1 MAQTT
6 KQVVFDPNL
15 CTRNRNAWTAEQ
27 IEPYLGLWVAWSLDG
42 TRIIASHADPLE
54 VVRAVADLGF
64 SSEETLMERLPSEDE
79 VGGFS

>member
-6 KQVVFDPNL
+6 KTVVFDANV

-42 TRIIASHADPLE
+42 TSIVASHTDPLE
-54 VVRAVADLGF
+54 VVRAVTDLGY
-64 SSEETLMERLPSEDE
+64 SPEETLMERLPSLDE
-79 VGGFS
+79 VGGVS